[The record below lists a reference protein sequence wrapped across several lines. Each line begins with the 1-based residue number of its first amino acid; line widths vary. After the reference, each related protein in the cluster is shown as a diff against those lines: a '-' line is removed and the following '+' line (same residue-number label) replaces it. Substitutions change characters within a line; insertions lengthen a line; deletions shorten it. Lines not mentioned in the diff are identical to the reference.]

1 MWPHRRERV
10 RRSSGAPLA
19 RDLIAALV
27 LITASLFAGTAQVEA
42 HAVLERSDPPAYR
55 LVLKPPER
63 LTLFFSEPIDE
74 RRTEIRILDQD
85 GRSISQESF
94 QVSANR
100 RQASLPLRLRGPG
113 IYTVSWRTF
122 SLVDQHTYEGFFTM
136 TVGPLRPGAFV
147 LWAGAA
153 AGPSPWEVAARWFM
167 FLGAAALGGGFL
179 IHRFLLPSAVHSSV
193 TQSADAWV
201 KDLQHQWHAAAWLG
215 ATGFFLGAIGEPALQ
230 AMRAGQAAGESL
242 GASLVLVATGEPV
255 RTSLL
260 LRIVV
265 PLGLLTLLRRA
276 GRAMRPTPP
285 TGQSASGLVRRATA
299 FAELVLLALL
309 PLGISLTGHAAAA
322 QSPLPL
328 FADWLHLLSATLWVG
343 GLLYM
348 AAVLRP
354 ALARIDGQE
363 RITILG
369 SLAPQFSN
377 LAFISVAVL
386 VATGI
391 YATWTNVPGLGTVR
405 TTAYG
410 RTLAIKLV
418 LLVPLL
424 TIAAVNL
431 LSTRPRLVQA
441 ARSETAGSV
450 TATLHRRFFKMIRS
464 EAALASAILLVAAIL
479 ALLPTSRQV
488 QALSP
493 FGGPFVLV
501 RKAAGSNARLQ
512 IDPYQV
518 GENTFT
524 LMLQDREG
532 TPVRGARVRFTFAP
546 LGEPLGTAS
555 AEAEAQGDGRFILS
569 GAYIGTRGP
578 WMIRVTVRLRGKE
591 DVEFLFPVEP
601 DWARGTPIASPTDP
615 RAFALLQAA
624 DDAMNRLRALR
635 QRQNLTDGLGGSV
648 TTISEFAAPDAM
660 RYQVIGGTGG
670 VLIGE
675 RRFLNEG
682 GSWRELEALDAA
694 FKFPN
699 FRFAKNAESVTFG
712 PREMIGNS
720 QAHAVV
726 FILRS
731 AGGKARYVVWI
742 DEKSRLIVREAMVAP
757 GHYMLSHNYD
767 FSAPVKISPPLLR

>member
-1 MWPHRRERV
+1 M
-10 RRSSGAPLA
+10 ALA
-19 RDLIAALV
+19 RNLIAALV
-27 LITASLFAGTAQVEA
+27 LITASLFGGTTQADA
-42 HAVLERSDPPAYR
+42 HAVLERSEPPAYR
-55 LVLKPPER
+55 LVLKPPES
-63 LTLFFSEPIDE
+63 LTLFFSEPLDG
-74 RRTEIRILDQD
+74 RRTEIRVLDQD
-85 GRSISQESF
+85 GRSISQAGF
-94 QVSANR
+94 QVSADR
-100 RQASLPLRLRGPG
+100 RQARLPVRLPGPG
-113 IYTVSWRTF
+113 VYTVSWRTL
-122 SLVDQHTYEGFFTM
+122 SLVDQHTYEGFFTI
-136 TVGPLRPGAFV
+136 TVGPLRPGSFI
-147 LWAGAA
+147 LRAGVA

-167 FLGAAALGGGFL
+167 FLGAAVLGGGFL
-179 IHRFLLPSAVHSSV
+179 IHRFLLPPAVRSSV
-193 TQSADAWV
+193 TESAEAWV
-201 KDLQHQWHAAAWLG
+201 KDLQHRWHAAAWLG
-215 ATGFFLGAIGEPALQ
+215 TAGFSLGASGELALQ
-230 AMRAGQAAGESL
+230 AMRAAEAAGESL
-242 GASLVLVATGEPV
+242 GSSLVLVATGEPV

-260 LRIVV
+260 LKIAV

-276 GRAMRPTPP
+276 GPGMAPLSPFSVP
-285 TGQSASGLVRRATA
+285 GSGALQRATA
-299 FAELVLLALL
+299 SAELVLLALL

-328 FADWLHLLSATLWVG
+328 IADWLHLLSAALWVG
-343 GLLYM
+343 GLLYV

-354 ALARIDGQE
+354 SLARIDGHQ
-363 RITILG
+363 RIAILG
-369 SLAPQFSN
+369 SLVPRFSN

-391 YATWTNVPGLGTVR
+391 YAAWINVPGLGAVR

-410 RTLAIKLV
+410 RTLAIKLG

-441 ARSETAGSV
+441 ARSGTAGSV
-450 TATLHRRFFKMIRS
+450 TAALPRRFFRLVRAES
-464 EAALASAILLVAAIL
+464 VLASSVLLVAATL

-501 RKAAGSNARLQ
+501 RKAADLNARLQ

-524 LMLQDREG
+524 LTLQDRKE
-532 TPVRGARVRFTFAP
+532 TSVRGARVRFTFTP
-546 LGEPLGTAS
+546 LGERLGTAS
-555 AEAEAQGDGRFILS
+555 AETEGQGDGRFILR

-578 WMIRVTVRLRGKE
+578 WMITVNVRLRGKE
-591 DVEFLFPVEP
+591 DVEFLFTVEP
-601 DWARGTPIASPTDP
+601 DWARGTPIATPTDP
-615 RAFALLQAA
+615 QAFALLEAA

-635 QRQNLTDGLGGSV
+635 QRQDLTDGLGGSV
-648 TTISEFAAPDAM
+648 TTISEFAAPHAM
-660 RYQVIGGTGG
+660 RFQVIGGTGG
-670 VLIGE
+670 VFIGE

-682 GSWRELEALDAA
+682 GAWRQLEGLDAP

-699 FRFAKNAESVTFG
+699 FRFARNAESVAFG

-720 QAHAVV
+720 EAQAVV

-731 AGGKARYVVWI
+731 AGAKARYVVWI
-742 DEKSRLIVREAMVAP
+742 DEKSRLIVREAMVVP

-767 FSAPVKISPPLLR
+767 FNAPLKISPPLLR